1 MANMHGQPHRR
12 YEMLGMSRND
22 AAKSLVVLHLNNDME
37 AHLPFHTIHEGIMFR
52 KRDWM
57 FFIFL
62 FLFIFCL
69 INFVF
74 PLDLSSKVSLKFPAM
89 TAVDRIKY
97 SGSLPSFQAFTL
109 CQWTKLVFIQ
119 AEATSL
125 SYANSESPNAL
136 VLLLRKDLTIRMFI
150 NNKRL

>member
-1 MANMHGQPHRR
+1 MANMHAQPHRR

-22 AAKSLVVLHLNNDME
+22 AAKSLVVLHLNNDMA
-37 AHLPFHTIHEGIMFR
+37 AHLPFHMIHEGIMFR

-119 AEATSL
+119 ADATSL

-136 VLLLRKDLTIRMFI
+136 VLLLKKDLTIRIFI